1 MNYRIIEGTAQ
12 ISVEEATELLKTT
25 YWAGNRPAEKIRKSM
40 QHSVCYG
47 IRSETNE
54 KLIGFARVITDY
66 ATTYYLCDVVID
78 PEYRHRGLGKMLI
91 AHITAQPEYEG
102 LRGFLMTRDAHG
114 LYAQYGFVPVQGRAM
129 ERAPQN

>member
-1 MNYRIIEGTAQ
+1 MDFRIVEGTEQ
-12 ISVEEATELLKTT
+12 ISTEEAAELLKTT

-91 AHITAQPEYEG
+91 AHITAQPEYAE

-114 LYAQYGFVPVQGRAM
+114 LYVQYGFVPVQGRAM

>member
-1 MNYRIIEGTAQ
+1 MDFRIVEGTEQ
-12 ISVEEATELLKTT
+12 ISTEEAAELLKTT
-25 YWAGNRPAEKIRKSM
+25 YWAGTRPAETIRKSM

-54 KLIGFARVITDY
+54 KLIGFARVMTDY

-91 AHITAQPEYEG
+91 AHITAQPEYAE

>member
-1 MNYRIIEGTAQ
+1 MDFRIVEGTEQ
-12 ISVEEATELLKTT
+12 ISTEEAAELLKTT

-91 AHITAQPEYEG
+91 AHITAQPEYAG

>member
-91 AHITAQPEYEG
+91 AHITA
-102 LRGFLMTRDAHG
+102 
-114 LYAQYGFVPVQGRAM
+114 
-129 ERAPQN
+129 